1 MKEYRIGTGGWAY
14 FQIPGMDPLTTYAR
28 AFNFVEVNSTFYET
42 PPLKQV
48 VLWRERVPEN
58 FEFSVRAHRD
68 LTHKHKLQPVKE
80 SHDILSKDI
89 EICKTLRATIL
100 QIETPRS
107 FKTTQTNTN
116 AIRDLFSS
124 SNMKGINVA
133 WETRHLESNQLP
145 DYLVRLMQDL
155 NMIHCVD
162 ISREDPAYST
172 NIMYTRL
179 FGKGKHNIYQF
190 DDKELKQIH
199 EKIKKTKEKKVVL
212 SFHGLKMYLDATRFR
227 VYNDTLVMPPV
238 TRSVGLSSL
247 REVLSQD
254 AKFPTTK
261 ERLIEHQ
268 GWKVFDLTPTNRI
281 HTSEILDRL
290 PSQTYR
296 NTDEVIEAL
305 KKKA

>member
-1 MKEYRIGTGGWAY
+1 
-14 FQIPGMDPLTTYAR
+14 
-28 AFNFVEVNSTFYET
+28 
-42 PPLKQV
+42 
-48 VLWRERVPEN
+48 
-58 FEFSVRAHRD
+58 
-68 LTHKHKLQPVKE
+68 
-80 SHDILSKDI
+80 
-89 EICKTLRATIL
+89 
-100 QIETPRS
+100 
-107 FKTTQTNTN
+107 
-116 AIRDLFSS
+116 
-124 SNMKGINVA
+124 MKGINVA

-162 ISREDPAYST
+162 ISREDPAYGT